1 MNKKDEIKKL
11 KIEKD
16 KYEGIIFN
24 IEMQDRLSSE
34 DWDYIKKFRSKIRYL
49 EKEIERKE
57 KEN

>member
-49 EKEIERKE
+49 EKEIEKKE